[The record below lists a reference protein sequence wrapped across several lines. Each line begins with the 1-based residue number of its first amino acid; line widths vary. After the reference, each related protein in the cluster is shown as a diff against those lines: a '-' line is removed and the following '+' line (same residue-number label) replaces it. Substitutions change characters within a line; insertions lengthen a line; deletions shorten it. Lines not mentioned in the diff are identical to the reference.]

1 MKYNK
6 FLYLLFLLF
15 IAIDAFSQ
23 SDVEMADNMRQ
34 EGKIYVVVAA
44 LVIILS
50 GLILFLIKIDR
61 KVFEIEKKIGREV
74 RQ

>member
-1 MKYNK
+1 MKYHK
-6 FLYLLFLLF
+6 FLCLLFLLF
-15 IAIDAFSQ
+15 VAIDAFSQ

-50 GLILFLIKIDR
+50 GLILLLIKIDR